1 MRAPVIDFTDQLNFA
16 ASEDDVENK
25 ILYIL
30 RSIAKGVNDHKNDKL
45 GALVVLGSWSLIN
58 PRVEGMLQLK
68 SPTNPVEK
76 LITINSLDNVDL
88 VKYYSS
94 YPFDGA
100 MIINTQGQIIGAGV
114 YLVVD
119 NPTAE
124 IPEGCGT
131 RHKAAASFSM
141 REDVTTVFT
150 LSEETNIIRTWKNGI
165 HYVE

>member
-1 MRAPVIDFTDQLNFA
+1 MKAPVIDFTDQLNFA
-16 ASEDDVENK
+16 ASEDVENK
-25 ILYIL
+25 ILDIL
-30 RSIAKGVNDHKNDKL
+30 KHIAKGVKDRKNDKL
-45 GALVVLGSWSLIN
+45 GAIVVLGPWSLAN
-58 PRVEGMLQLK
+58 PKVEGMIQLK
-68 SPTNPVEK
+68 PSTNPVEK
-76 LITINSLDNVDL
+76 SLTINSLDNVDL

-100 MIINTQGQIIGAGV
+100 IIVNTQGQIIGAGV

-119 NPTAE
+119 NPAIK

-150 LSEETNIIRTWKNGI
+150 LSEETNITRAWKNGI